1 MKCKP
6 KKRLFKEREEIIGYA
21 KIISIFIN
29 IVRHLGDRRPLQA
42 MKTANKKEEDSEKV
56 ERMFLM
62 MLISMNVMPMSLITR
77 RRKKKMKIEASTLVA
92 RNLDWLKKIVN
103 HDDRRGIDGRWGG
116 RQDRG
121 G

>member
-1 MKCKP
+1 
-6 KKRLFKEREEIIGYA
+6 
-21 KIISIFIN
+21 
-29 IVRHLGDRRPLQA
+29 
-42 MKTANKKEEDSEKV
+42 
-56 ERMFLM
+56 
-62 MLISMNVMPMSLITR
+62 
-77 RRKKKMKIEASTLVA
+77 MKIEASTLVA